1 MLTLM
6 KVQRMLFSE
15 PWYSVV
21 ENYELYFY
29 SVYTGKGE
37 VRIFNEVFV
46 LKNTQGQ
53 MP

>member
-1 MLTLM
+1 MLTLSSSSTY
-6 KVQRMLFSE
+6 VIQWAVILCCGELWIIFLFCIH
-15 PWYSVV
+15 
-21 ENYELYFY
+21 
-29 SVYTGKGE
+29 KGE